1 MTVAIRLYY
10 LVEKELCTYPPLDA
24 KRFDGNSINVA
35 ELLVKN
41 DLKEAYAIRGGI
53 RGKKGWQNNDED
65 AEKFAILYFLHSFVL
80 SNVETVV
87 IPHLHFDLVDS
98 GRYKDFPWGSLS
110 FEDLTRS
117 LNNRLKADGQF
128 YLIQKMPLAIQ
139 VWLYE
144 CCSNVPLKIASKV
157 DNRIFRLLNWKTI
170 ARRPRFE
177 FLMNAM
183 SNDHGKDPPP
193 KMINEHSKKKQKVD
207 SSIVVAKKPLRKK
220 QVNIFYEHTQTRTP
234 TPRDA
239 KADGTKTP
247 VFKSIP
253 TRQASSSKTKKE
265 KQTAWVIF
273 PQVQSKLDIHVEKV
287 ALSKP
292 EIYVEKKGF
301 ISKKDFDAFR
311 DEEQVVDIEADK
323 PNIDEGGLEQSGQ
336 YFSPDVVQSS
346 DNISDG
352 TKQQHADEDPN
363 LHNMDYVGTKKSPQR
378 SSSEIDQKL
387 EANFL
392 GTKTSDEKIN
402 ETILSDSQF
411 TIPDEMLPS
420 LNAYR
425 RQSII
430 IHLSA
435 NHQEESH
442 HEILNAKTSETFI
455 EDPAQV
461 ELTTEEQVRTP
472 PNTQEVT
479 NDEQRNEQLWPD
491 SQNTIPDEFLP
502 SLNHIDVCLYYLRKK
517 SKYGSHS
524 SYKNK
529 PNKSYKYSTVDCNF
543 MNVIRSLMDVYSM
556 DHQNLNVGGQEHHFI
571 EYISMHAAVPWHTV
585 EDIFI
590 PVNIKKKHHW
600 VLAVLAFSERCIFL
614 HDSYKSSGHYAV
626 ALAEIEKIVKIIPLC
641 LQACDFYV
649 KKGIDLQN
657 HPRYKDKESSDMFDV
672 LFEDDL
678 PQQLSGS
685 LDCGVFMVMY
695 AECLSY
701 GHKVIATEFDPNALR
716 TRYAA
721 LLWDYG
727 IRKQEANSISDV
739 EAPLR
744 PARQSRITSV
754 TEVFDIRYTIMP
766 NAEVTICQCPVFL
779 LGPLHSY
786 STSSSHVHDV
796 KATCSLRQTHLV
808 LSNKAFLGYL
818 CCTSPEEGLCHIYLK
833 L

>member
-1 MTVAIRLYY
+1 ML
-10 LVEKELCTYPPLDA
+10 LSVEIAGLLL
-24 KRFDGNSINVA
+24 SIVVVWS
-35 ELLVKN
+35 LLT
-41 DLKEAYAIRGGI
+41 LILLRGLLLTL
-53 RGKKGWQNNDED
+53 
-65 AEKFAILYFLHSFVL
+65 FALLL
-80 SNVETVV
+80 SLE
-87 IPHLHFDLVDS
+87 
-98 GRYKDFPWGSLS
+98 
-110 FEDLTRS
+110 
-117 LNNRLKADGQF
+117 
-128 YLIQKMPLAIQ
+128 MPLAIQ

-157 DNRIFRLLNWKTI
+157 DNRISRLLNWKTI
-170 ARRPRFE
+170 APRLRFE

-183 SNDHGKDPPP
+183 FNDNGKVVFKNIEPTKKEMTKLQIPQKDAIQHERSVDSDDDFQDPPP
-193 KMINEHSKKKQKVD
+193 KKINEHSKKRQKVD
-207 SSIVVAKKPLRKK
+207 SSTVVAKKPLRKK

-234 TPRDA
+234 APRDA

-253 TRQASSSKTKKE
+253 TRQASSSKMKKE

-273 PQVQSKLDIHVEKV
+273 PQVQSKLDIHVKKV
-287 ALSKP
+287 VLSKP
-292 EIYVEKKGF
+292 ETYVEKKAF
-301 ISKKDFDAFR
+301 ISKKDFDVFR
-311 DEEQVVDIEADK
+311 DEKQVVDIEADK
-323 PNIDEGGLEQSGQ
+323 RNIDEGGLEQSGQ

-352 TKQQHADEDPN
+352 TKQQHVDEDPN

-402 ETILSDSQF
+402 EIILSDSQF

-425 RQSII
+425 RQNII

-435 NHQEESH
+435 NRQEESH

-455 EDPAQV
+455 EDPAQ
-461 ELTTEEQVRTP
+461 
-472 PNTQEVT
+472 
-479 NDEQRNEQLWPD
+479 
-491 SQNTIPDEFLP
+491 
-502 SLNHIDVCLYYLRKK
+502 HIDVCLYYLRKK

-529 PNKSYKYSTVDCNF
+529 SNKSYKYSTVDCNF

-571 EYISMHAAVPWHTV
+571 KYISMHAAVPWHTV
-585 EDIFI
+585 KDIFI

-614 HDSYKSSGHYAV
+614 HDSYESSGHYAV
-626 ALAEIEKIVKIIPLC
+626 ALAEIEKIAKIIPLC

-678 PQQLSGS
+678 PQQPSES

-701 GHKVIATEFDPNALR
+701 GHKVIATEFDPNVLR

-727 IRKQEANSISDV
+727 IRKQEANFISDV

-754 TEVFDIRYTIMP
+754 TEVFD
-766 NAEVTICQCPVFL
+766 V
-779 LGPLHSY
+779 
-786 STSSSHVHDV
+786 
-796 KATCSLRQTHLV
+796 
-808 LSNKAFLGYL
+808 
-818 CCTSPEEGLCHIYLK
+818 
-833 L
+833 